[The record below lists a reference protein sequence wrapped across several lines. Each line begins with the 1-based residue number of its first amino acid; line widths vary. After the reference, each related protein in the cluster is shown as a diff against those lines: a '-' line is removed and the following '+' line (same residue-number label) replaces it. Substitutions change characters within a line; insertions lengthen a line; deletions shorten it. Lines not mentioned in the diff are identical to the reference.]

1 MIRFFRSGIAC
12 RLGRTSKFV
21 VRSLSDGMEDRLK
34 LFQEIG
40 LSEQKAKETVRNE
53 KLASNLEVIVNLV
66 GQSCISS
73 FDLGLIVATF
83 SLFLRP
89 LYSKGYFSVE

>member
-1 MIRFFRSGIAC
+1 MISFFRSGIAC
-12 RLGRTSKFV
+12 RLARTSKFV

-40 LSEQKAKETVRNE
+40 LSEQKAKETARNE
-53 KLASNLEVIVNLV
+53 KLASNLEAIVNLV
-66 GQSCISS
+66 GQSCISLL
-73 FDLGLIVATF
+73 DLNLIVATF

-89 LYSKGYFSVE
+89 LISMDYSSVR